1 MPQPRE
7 EGGCTADG
15 NRTGEGD
22 CGPGLVLETGAGSA
36 VMADPAAG
44 EEKNVEL
51 LVLNPIFNYKTI
63 RF

>member
-7 EGGCTADG
+7 GGGCTADG

-22 CGPGLVLETGAGSA
+22 CGPGLGLEMGAGSA

-44 EEKNVEL
+44 EEEL
-51 LVLNPIFNYKTI
+51 LVLNLIFNYKTI